1 VRRGLPVEI
10 NPSVGSGFKVMD
22 WAEYF
27 GRFKTSPEF
36 PECLACG
43 GANTKEHAFSQ
54 ARGAGG
60 GRGGGRRPSASARA
74 LLAARTSLRSAA
86 RGALPHAPLQAHWL
100 PSIPCRPCPL
110 LAPSFP
116 SPLPRQTWCRGK
128 RVWEAESVCLD
139 CLQFSHRAYRD
150 PDFQTPEEF
159 EKERWQRLVA
169 EQAQLAEA

>member
-1 VRRGLPVEI
+1 
-10 NPSVGSGFKVMD
+10 MD

-43 GANTKEHAFSQ
+43 GTNTKEHAFS
-54 ARGAGG
+54 
-60 GRGGGRRPSASARA
+60 
-74 LLAARTSLRSAA
+74 
-86 RGALPHAPLQAHWL
+86 
-100 PSIPCRPCPL
+100 
-110 LAPSFP
+110 
-116 SPLPRQTWCRGK
+116 QTWCRGK

-150 PDFQTPEEF
+150 PDFQMPEEF

-169 EQAQLAEA
+169 EQAQLGEA